1 MAKKMATLAALL
13 SAGAVQTVHAASK
26 PHIVTVIVDEC
37 ATPPTLCFLRRRALS
52 DCSASAPG
60 TLSDSAP
67 RAAWASGTRRCTTR

>member
-13 SAGAVQTVHAASK
+13 AAGAVQTVHAASK

-37 ATPPTLCFLRRRALS
+37 ATPPTTVLLEASGSVPLLRLCSRH
-52 DCSASAPG
+52 C
-60 TLSDSAP
+60 DSAP